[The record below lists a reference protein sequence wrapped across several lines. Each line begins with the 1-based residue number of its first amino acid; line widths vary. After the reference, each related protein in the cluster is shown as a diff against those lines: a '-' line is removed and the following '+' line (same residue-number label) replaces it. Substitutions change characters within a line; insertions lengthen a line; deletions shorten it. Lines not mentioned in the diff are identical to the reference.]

1 MRRTIMNLAR
11 AKVLKF
17 EDLDSSKCNWV
28 KTQKIFYEDPEGKRE
43 WTAEPAIDGGS
54 N

>member
-1 MRRTIMNLAR
+1 MNLAR

-17 EDLDSSKCNWV
+17 EDLDSSKCKWV

-43 WTAEPAIDGGS
+43 YGVVDDTKERR
-54 N
+54 